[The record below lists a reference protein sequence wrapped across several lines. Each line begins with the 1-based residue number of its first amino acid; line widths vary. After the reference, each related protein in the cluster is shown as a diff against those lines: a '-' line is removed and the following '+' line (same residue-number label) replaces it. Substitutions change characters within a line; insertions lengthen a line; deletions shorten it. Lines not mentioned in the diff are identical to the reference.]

1 MPEPARPP
9 ARRTRSRPRGF
20 NARAWA
26 CGRAAAG
33 TEAALADLLGRLD
46 AVGGAETGDFEQLE
60 AAYWLCRRLVD
71 HFERLTEPAS
81 STGQMFLPGVSPE
94 EERNGSSLAE
104 DPPAG

>member
-1 MPEPARPP
+1 MTEHARPP

-71 HFERLTEPAS
+71 HFERLTDPQPAA
-81 STGQMFLPGVSPE
+81 STSLRLFPE
-94 EERNGSSLAE
+94 G
-104 DPPAG
+104 DPDGNAA